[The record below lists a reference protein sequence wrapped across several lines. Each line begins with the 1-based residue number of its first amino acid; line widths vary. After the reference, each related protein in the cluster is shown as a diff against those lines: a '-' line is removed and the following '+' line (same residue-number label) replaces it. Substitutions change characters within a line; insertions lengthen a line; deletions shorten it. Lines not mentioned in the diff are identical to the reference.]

1 MLQRGNGGTGDRR
14 TVPLTQ
20 LIHLMA
26 EYQKLGEHRQTF
38 PTASLSGDTF
48 VRACGMIAG
57 GLAIVA
63 GICATAGWWVG
74 SATVAAFAVI
84 ALLAAALR
92 GRLTGHSRSARLD
105 LFDHGLTVFRS
116 GQEIRAFRWE
126 TLEVRQEVI
135 PFHTA
140 AVRATEYS
148 FVLTGPGGMR
158 EAFDEHQFASANEWG
173 PLIQSAVT
181 ATQLPGVVAA
191 IDAELTV
198 HFGEVAVDL
207 RELAFAGSS
216 YPWEQVQKI
225 ESQGGLVRIKFDGRW
240 ISLAPVESIPNFYIF
255 NEVIERLRIAAAEEL
270 AEGIAPQSVRAESEA
285 AASAESAELAS
296 DSESADSTDAKLRDS
311 ESQSA
316 ATESVA
322 AGAESVQPALEPVEH
337 PTAETS
343 GTESAGAESPEPS
356 VTESVGRESKSTVSE
371 AVDPA
376 PKPGGAESIEQSS
389 GSEARWAASV
399 GPQTTVPEPD
409 EAVQAAA
416 VEAPARKSKS
426 TRGTLAG
433 RRR

>member
-38 PTASLSGDTF
+38 LTASMRGDTF

-63 GICATAGWWVG
+63 GICATAGWWGG
-74 SATVAAFAVI
+74 SATVAVFAVVT
-84 ALLAAALR
+84 LLAAGLR
-92 GRLTGHSRSARLD
+92 GRLTGHSRGARLD
-105 LFDHGLTVFRS
+105 LFDYGLTVFRS

-135 PFHTA
+135 PFHTSA
-140 AVRATEYS
+140 APATEYS

-158 EAFDEHQFASANEWG
+158 EAFDEHQFASAGEWG

-181 ATQLPGVVAA
+181 ATQLPSAVAA

-225 ESQGGLVRIKFDGRW
+225 DSQGGLVRIKFDGRW

-270 AEGIAPQSVRAESEA
+270 AGDVASQSVRDESGTAVSAESES
-285 AASAESAELAS
+285 AASADVKLQE
-296 DSESADSTDAKLRDS
+296 SESK
-311 ESQSA
+311 SA
-316 ATESVA
+316 AAESVAVSAKSARSAAEPVELSAAESSGTESVA
-322 AGAESVQPALEPVEH
+322 AESV
-337 PTAETS
+337 
-343 GTESAGAESPEPS
+343 ESSD
-356 VTESVGRESKSTVSE
+356 TESVGLESKSTVSE
-371 AVDPA
+371 AVDPE
-376 PKPGGAESIEQSS
+376 PKPDAAESIEQSS
-389 GSEARWAASV
+389 GSDARRVASV
-399 GPQTTVPEPD
+399 RTQTIVAEPG
-409 EAVQAAA
+409 EPVQAAA
-416 VEAPARKSKS
+416 HDDTPVRKSKS
-426 TRGTLAG
+426 ARRTLAG